1 VCHLYWCFMDGH
13 LLGNIPMPTCKCRH
27 RDVQTDHGGCKTYK
41 PYIYRRTPRCAN
53 ADASSALDGEPPSAA
68 TRQLAL
74 VAFSATAQHFAAAA
88 PQAVLAAVP
97 AIVAAMRDPKRAVRG
112 SALAAAAAAVA
123 TLGPRAVPVLPR
135 LAPAVLAAA
144 AAALDGLPAARQ
156 VRHMLTFCY
165 CGGAHCHT
173 CRSRTRM
180 SR

>member
-1 VCHLYWCFMDGH
+1 
-13 LLGNIPMPTCKCRH
+13 
-27 RDVQTDHGGCKTYK
+27 
-41 PYIYRRTPRCAN
+41 
-53 ADASSALDGEPPSAA
+53 LDGEPPSAA

-135 LAPAVLAAA
+135 LAPAVFAAA
-144 AAALDGLPAARQ
+144 VAALDGLPAESQ
-156 VRHMLTFCY
+156 VSHMHACCHYDGT
-165 CGGAHCHT
+165 HCHT
-173 CRSRTRM
+173 CRARARRPRRS
-180 SR
+180 SQ